1 MPRKK
6 ILPLPKEEKKEDLS
20 EKTMIQKSFTNEQWL
35 KKYRPVQMSDFVC
48 FREETQ
54 KMKDWILKMKTD
66 PHSCKKVLYIV
77 GPSGIG
83 KTTMAEVL
91 LEEMGF
97 RMIEY
102 NSSELRSQKRITEVL
117 EKSLTYRNV
126 FEMMDEENKPVGFL
140 VDELESLIGTGDK
153 GGFSE
158 FLDILKCN
166 TKFESHLESLK
177 QKKST
182 KKKSVSD
189 QKMVKLVSPIICT
202 SFESNEK
209 KIQELKRYSEVI
221 YLQQPIQEDLFT
233 LIDSIAIQEEVHI
246 NLDCKEYLF
255 QYIRGDIRK
264 CIMSLEQIVTMAKQ
278 KKKEIDI
285 EFIKDVFRFLSEKDE
300 DDMILKETEKIF
312 SRNEVPMSECMRIFS
327 KECLLLPLTMYQNTI
342 QAFKESKLNGKEKLH
357 EYRKVMDSICYHD
370 ILQTMMFKNDDYVD
384 DEFYESACLYSMK
397 IPNMYLQKMRQNDE
411 KQFHFT
417 YENTNLLNKISQML
431 VNKKMLQNSR
441 KSIQKLNVET
451 DEVLYVVQ
459 MLSYFLGD
467 FKNKIQETECEDGE
481 EKVVVE
487 KKKDTDL
494 SKTISHELTLF
505 MTQYGITM
513 EDLENIMKIDKLNKV
528 NHTSKKKKFTMKMK
542 KEIEGQFS

>member
-6 ILPLPKEEKKEDLS
+6 VLPINPSEE
-20 EKTMIQKSFTNEQWL
+20 IQEVKPFIKNHHEQWL
-35 KKYRPVQMSDFVC
+35 KRYRPKMISEFFC
-48 FREETQ
+48 FREETE
-54 KMKDWILKMKTD
+54 KMKEWMEKMKSD
-66 PHSCKKVLYIV
+66 PHSCKKVLYMV
-77 GPSGIG
+77 GASGIG

-91 LEEMGF
+91 FEEMGY

-102 NSSELRSQKRITEVL
+102 NSSELRSQKKITEVL

-140 VDELESLIGTGDK
+140 IDELESLIGTGDK

-166 TKFESHLESLK
+166 TKFENHLESLK
-177 QKKST
+177 QKKIT
-182 KKKSVSD
+182 KKKSITD

-221 YLQQPIQEDLFT
+221 YLKSPIQENVDQ
-233 LIDSIAIQEEVHI
+233 LIDWIGSQEGFEI
-246 NLDCKEYLF
+246 NQESKDYLF

-264 CIMSLEQIVTMAKQ
+264 LIISLEQIFTITQQ
-278 KKKEIDI
+278 KKILINIDS
-285 EFIKDVFRFLSEKDE
+285 IKNVFSFLSEKDE
-300 DDMILKETEKIF
+300 DDLILKETEKIF
-312 SRNEVPMSECMRIFS
+312 TRNKVPMSECMRIFS

-342 QAFKESKLNGKEKLH
+342 QAFKHSKISGKEKLH
-357 EYRKVMDSICYHD
+357 NYRKTLSSICHHD
-370 ILQTMMFKNDDYVD
+370 ILQTIMFKNDDYMD

-397 IPNMYLQKMRQNDE
+397 IPNMYLQKLRNDDE
-411 KQFHFT
+411 EQFHFT

-451 DEVLYVVQ
+451 DEVLYIVNI
-459 MLSYFLGD
+459 LSHFLGD
-467 FKNKIQETECEDGE
+467 LKNQTNEDGTLN
-481 EKVVVE
+481 V
-487 KKKDTDL
+487 DTIQG
-494 SKTISHELTLF
+494 SHVITEGNHELTTF
-505 MTQYGITM
+505 MNKYGITL
-513 EDLENIMKIDKLNKV
+513 EDFENIMKIDKLNKV
-528 NHTSKKKKFTMKMK
+528 NHTSKKKKLTMKMK
-542 KEIEGQFS
+542 KEIEGQLIQ

>member
-6 ILPLPKEEKKEDLS
+6 VLLVNPPEE
-20 EKTMIQKSFTNEQWL
+20 IQEVKPSIKNHHEQWL
-35 KKYRPVQMSDFVC
+35 KRYRPKMMSDFFC
-48 FREETQ
+48 FREETE
-54 KMKDWILKMKTD
+54 KMKEWIEKMKSD

-77 GPSGIG
+77 GGSGIG
-83 KTTMAEVL
+83 KTTIAEVL
-91 LEEMGF
+91 LEEMGY

-102 NSSELRSQKRITEVL
+102 NSSELRSQKKITEVL

-140 VDELESLIGTGDK
+140 IDELESLIGTGDK

-177 QKKST
+177 QKKTT
-182 KKKSVSD
+182 KKKAVSD

-221 YLQQPIQEDLFT
+221 YLQSPAQENVDQ
-233 LIDSIAIQEEVHI
+233 LIDWIGSQEEFEI
-246 NLDCKEYLF
+246 NQECKDYLF

-264 CIMSLEQIVTMAKQ
+264 LIISLEQIVTITRQ
-278 KKKEIDI
+278 KKISITLDS
-285 EFIKDVFRFLSEKDE
+285 IKNVFSFLSEKDE
-300 DDMILKETEKIF
+300 DDLILKETEKIYT
-312 SRNEVPMSECMRIFS
+312 RNTVPMSECMRIFS

-342 QAFKESKLNGKEKLH
+342 QAFKHSKISGKDKLH
-357 EYRKVMDSICYHD
+357 NYRKVLDSICHHD
-370 ILQTMMFKNDDYVD
+370 ILQTMMFKNDDYID
-384 DEFYESACLYSMK
+384 DEFYESSCLYSMK
-397 IPNMYLQKMRQNDE
+397 LPNMYLQKLRKDDE
-411 KQFHFT
+411 EQFHFT

-451 DEVLYVVQ
+451 DEVLYIVQ
-459 MLSYFLGD
+459 ILSHFLGD
-467 FKNKIQETECEDGE
+467 LKNQLNEEDNIHLEGIE
-481 EKVVVE
+481 G
-487 KKKDTDL
+487 
-494 SKTISHELTLF
+494 SNELTIF
-505 MTQYGITM
+505 MNKYGITL
-513 EDLENIMKIDKLNKV
+513 EDFENIMKIDKLNKI
-528 NHTSKKKKFTMKMK
+528 NHTSKKKKLTMKIK
-542 KEIEGQFS
+542 KEIEGQLVQ

>member
-6 ILPLPKEEKKEDLS
+6 VLPINRPEEIDEEKKPLLRNHPD
-20 EKTMIQKSFTNEQWL
+20 QWL
-35 KKYRPVQMSDFVC
+35 KKYRPKVMSDFFC
-48 FREETQ
+48 FREETE
-54 KMKDWILKMKTD
+54 KMKEWMEKMKKD

-77 GPSGIG
+77 GASGIG

-91 LEEMGF
+91 LEEMGY

-102 NSSELRSQKRITEVL
+102 NSSELRSQKKITEVL

-140 VDELESLIGTGDK
+140 IDELESLIGTGDK

-166 TKFESHLESLK
+166 TKFESHIESLK
-177 QKKST
+177 QKKMT
-182 KKKSVSD
+182 KKKVVTD

-221 YLQQPIQEDLFT
+221 YLQSPAQENVDQFIDWISSQEG
-233 LIDSIAIQEEVHI
+233 LIIDQE
-246 NLDCKEYLF
+246 CKDYLY
-255 QYIRGDIRK
+255 QYIHGDLRK
-264 CIMSLEQIVTMAKQ
+264 LIMSLEQIVTITQQ
-278 KKKEIDI
+278 KKISITLDS
-285 EFIKDVFRFLSEKDE
+285 IKNVFSFLSEKDE
-300 DDMILKETEKIF
+300 DDLILKETEKIF
-312 SRNEVPMSECMRIFS
+312 TRNNVPMSECMRIFS

-342 QAFKESKLNGKEKLH
+342 QAFKHSKISGKEKLH
-357 EYRKVMDSICYHD
+357 QYRKTLTSICHHD

-384 DEFYESACLYSMK
+384 DEFYESACLYSLK
-397 IPNMYLQKMRQNDE
+397 IPNMYLQKLRKDDE
-411 KQFHFT
+411 EEFHFT

-451 DEVLYVVQ
+451 DEVLYIVQ
-459 MLSYFLGD
+459 ILSYFMGD
-467 FKNKIQETECEDGE
+467 VKNKMNE
-481 EKVVVE
+481 ENL
-487 KKKDTDL
+487 DL
-494 SKTISHELTLF
+494 NEIGKSNELTTL
-505 MTQYGITM
+505 MNKYGITM
-513 EDLENIMKIDKLNKV
+513 EDFENIMKIDKLNKV
-528 NHTSKKKKFTMKMK
+528 NHTSKKKKLTMKMK
-542 KEIEGQFS
+542 KEIEGQLIP

>member
-6 ILPLPKEEKKEDLS
+6 IEKKE
-20 EKTMIQKSFTNEQWL
+20 IQKEPVLDKLVSFSISSDTKNEPWL
-35 KKYRPVQMSDFVC
+35 KKYRPKVMSDFFC

-54 KMKDWILKMKTD
+54 KMIEWMEKMKKD
-66 PHSCKKVLYIV
+66 PHSCKKVLYLV
-77 GPSGIG
+77 GGSGIG

-91 LEEMGF
+91 LEQMGF

-140 VDELESLIGTGDK
+140 IDELESLIGTGDK

-177 QKKST
+177 T
-182 KKKSVSD
+182 KKNVKKKTD

-221 YLQQPIQEDLFT
+221 FLQSPIQEDVFQFINWISTQEGFT
-233 LIDSIAIQEEVHI
+233 MNEE
-246 NLDCKEYLF
+246 CKEYLF
-255 QYIRGDIRK
+255 QYIRGDMRK
-264 CIMSLEQIVTMAKQ
+264 LIMSLEQIYVFSIQ
-278 KKKEIDI
+278 KKKSIDL
-285 EFIKDVFRFLSEKDE
+285 EFIKYVFTFLSEKDE
-300 DDMILKETEKIF
+300 DDLILKETEKIYT
-312 SRNEVPMSECMRIFS
+312 RNNVPMIDCIRIFS
-327 KECLLLPLTMYQNTI
+327 KECLLLPLTMYQNTL
-342 QAFKESKLNGKEKLH
+342 QALKHSKIDGKIKLKEYGNLL
-357 EYRKVMDSICYHD
+357 DSIAHHD

-384 DEFYESACLYSMK
+384 DEFYESACLYSLKM
-397 IPNMYLQKMRQNDE
+397 PNMYLQRMRNEDE

-431 VNKKMLQNSR
+431 VNKKMVQNSR
-441 KSIQKLNVET
+441 KSIQKCNVES
-451 DEVLYVVQ
+451 DEVLYIVQ
-459 MLSYFLGD
+459 ILSHYLGD
-467 FKNKIQETECEDGE
+467 LKNQMDEGE
-481 EKVVVE
+481 EVLMNVE
-487 KKKDTDL
+487 GIKKSD
-494 SKTISHELTLF
+494 ELTLF
-505 MTQYGITM
+505 MNKYGITM

-542 KEIEGQFS
+542 KEIEGQLFENEKI